1 MNLFALTRDPARPIL
16 RLPLSRDVQM
26 EVEALFGQQEAE
38 FAAARTEELQFD
50 GNYKPDDEEC
60 LVIRPF
66 DGAGPIHDAVENPLA
81 IPEIRADASEFA
93 SVTAILMGYRSAQG
107 ERIAL
112 MQAFDR
118 RKIISSAG
126 ISLFHSANVYR
137 KVDGVG
143 LTLDNRLS
151 AVLVDDA
158 LKFFSFHML
167 RRMVEVSRYYVA
179 ATNAD
184 LAAFVRIPSI
194 HVEDEDAFV
203 AMADT
208 SIRRKVTVIRE
219 SGILDGYAPDVIR
232 DAALSFGIDIHV
244 EAVGG
249 RDVLFLP
256 GTKAELKK
264 VLKFLDEDYYQS
276 TLQSINY
283 VTNSKRPA

>member
-16 RLPLSRDVQM
+16 RIPLSRDVQT
-26 EVEALFGQQEAE
+26 EVEALFRQQEAD
-38 FAAARTEELQFD
+38 FGASRTEELEFD

-60 LVIRPF
+60 LVIRAF
-66 DGAGPIHDAVENPLA
+66 DGAAAIHDAVEAPLA
-81 IPEIRADASEFA
+81 VPEIQADASDFA
-93 SVTAILMGYRSAQG
+93 TVTALVMGYRSVQG

-112 MQAFDR
+112 LQAFDR

-126 ISLFHSANVYR
+126 ISLFHSGNVYR

-143 LTLDNRLS
+143 LTLDARLS
-151 AVLVDDA
+151 AVLVEGD
-158 LKFFSFHML
+158 LKFFSFHVL
-167 RRMVEVSRYYVA
+167 RRMVEVSRHYVA

-184 LAAFVRIPSI
+184 LQAFARIPAI
-194 HVEDEDAFV
+194 HVADEDAFV

-208 SIRRKVTVIRE
+208 AIRRKVTVIRE

-232 DAALSFGIDIHV
+232 GAALSFGIDIQV
-244 EAVGG
+244 AAVGG
-249 RDVLFLP
+249 RDVIVLP
-256 GTKAELKK
+256 GTKADLKK